1 MLSFRILNSCS
12 ESTKQLCHLFFSDMR
27 VIVTAVKT
35 LGGDEMTSM
44 IVEMITEERTGES
57 TLVNAHH

>member
-1 MLSFRILNSCS
+1 MIDVELPNL
-12 ESTKQLCHLFFSDMR
+12 EQLCRLLFSDMR

-35 LGGDEMTSM
+35 LGGDGMTSM

-57 TLVNAHH
+57 TLINAHH

>member
-1 MLSFRILNSCS
+1 MLSFRILTSCS
-12 ESTKQLCHLFFSDMR
+12 ESTKQLCHLLFSDMR

>member
-1 MLSFRILNSCS
+1 M
-12 ESTKQLCHLFFSDMR
+12 CHLLFSDMK

-35 LGGDEMTSM
+35 LGGDGMTSM

-57 TLVNAHH
+57 TLVNAHHEHSN

>member
-1 MLSFRILNSCS
+1 M
-12 ESTKQLCHLFFSDMR
+12 CHLLFSDMK

-35 LGGDEMTSM
+35 LGGDGMTSM

-57 TLVNAHH
+57 TLVNAHHQTL

>member
-12 ESTKQLCHLFFSDMR
+12 DHTEQLCHLLFSDMR
-27 VIVTAVKT
+27 VIVTVVKT
-35 LGGDEMTSM
+35 LGGDETSM

-57 TLVNAHH
+57 TLINAHH